1 MRGRLELV
9 HQRSPNPHLRSLR
22 GHSEPVYRSP
32 RDPQAQVGTFPT
44 IGKDLRFI
52 RVPKA
57 YLSHKRGRQMS
68 YDEEQVD
75 SLHSA
80 FGPAIEAELAVLA
93 SIEARYWDEL
103 TKLET
108 SALPSSVKDHLREQ
122 LEAKRNSAREPHV
135 IRLAQLHDEQ
145 TMRSLLSVKTT
156 H

>member
-1 MRGRLELV
+1 
-9 HQRSPNPHLRSLR
+9 
-22 GHSEPVYRSP
+22 
-32 RDPQAQVGTFPT
+32 
-44 IGKDLRFI
+44 
-52 RVPKA
+52 
-57 YLSHKRGRQMS
+57 MS

-75 SLHSA
+75 SFHSA

-93 SIEARYWDEL
+93 SIEARYWDER

-108 SALPSSVKDHLREQ
+108 AALPSSVKDHLREQ
-122 LEAKRNSAREPHV
+122 LEAKRNSAREPHI